1 MKKNIEYNT
10 TMTGLAQ
17 QLSAKRHE
25 LHHTSTQVTT
35 PDGRSRI
42 EEIRADGSHIVTPLT
57 ATSFGFVVDTKPD
70 LRYSRILN
78 GVILGS
84 QDVAQDLDILTNNK
98 ITHIL
103 NVATGIHN
111 LFEGWFVYK
120 TKEALDTPTCQIID
134 ILDECCDY
142 IHNAV
147 VGGGCVL
154 VHCNAGVSRS
164 ASVVIAYLMR
174 YYSMNYD
181 EAFKFVKMKRSFIRP
196 NVGFVEQLKEYE
208 KKLGV

>member
-1 MKKNIEYNT
+1 MAS
-10 TMTGLAQ
+10 LAE
-17 QLSAKRHE
+17 QLSAKRSV
-25 LHHTSTQVTT
+25 LRHTHTQVTT
-35 PDGRSRI
+35 PDGQSRI
-42 EEIRADGSHIVTPLT
+42 EELKADGSQVVTPL
-57 ATSFGFVVDTKPD
+57 SKVSPGFVVDTKPD
-70 LRYSRILN
+70 LRYTRILN

-84 QDVAQDLDILTNNK
+84 QDVAHDLDILTGNK

-111 LFEGWFVYK
+111 LFEGWFTYK
-120 TKEALDTPTCQIID
+120 TKEVLDTPSCRIID
-134 ILDECCDY
+134 ILDECCDF
-142 IHNAV
+142 IHNVV

-174 YYSMNYD
+174 YYGMNYE
-181 EAFKFVKMKRSFIRP
+181 EAFKFVKTKRSFIRP
-196 NVGFVEQLKEYE
+196 NTGFVEQLKEYE